1 MRSNLNQAIKVFFNP
16 ETLLPFF
23 IGAIFLSVFG
33 NAVTQILFN
42 TFGNSNL
49 PVVSI
54 GLGAILI
61 FLLSVWL
68 VARSLTKPQPLNIDL
83 GKSHP
88 LKHRG
93 LILLVSRAEPCRQA
107 IQYHYPALEICWVI
121 CSNETKKIGEDFQK
135 EFTNLKIRDP
145 LIVNDIFDP
154 IECYRVVEKIYKTL
168 PPSWRIEDVIS
179 DFTGMTAQASVGM
192 VLACS
197 SLQANLQYTPAEL
210 NNGKPTG
217 NSLTPIEI
225 VIR

>member
-1 MRSNLNQAIKVFFNP
+1 MRLNFAQASKIFFNP
-16 ETLLPFF
+16 ETLLPFL
-23 IGAIFLSVFG
+23 IGAICLSVVSSAITQLLSNIFG
-33 NAVTQILFN
+33 TTNDGALK
-42 TFGNSNL
+42 
-49 PVVSI
+49 I

-61 FLLSVWL
+61 LCFSVVL
-68 VARSLTKPQPLNIDL
+68 VARSLTKPRPLNIDL

-93 LILLVSRAEPCRQA
+93 LILLVSREEPCRQA
-107 IQYHYPALEICWVI
+107 IQYHYPALERCWII
-121 CSNETKKIGEDFQK
+121 CSKQTEEIGRQLRSEL
-135 EFTNLKIRDP
+135 TNLTMGEP

-168 PPSWRIEDVIS
+168 PPDWRIEDVIS

-197 SLQANLQYTPAEL
+197 SLQGNLQYTPAEL

-225 VIR
+225 VLR